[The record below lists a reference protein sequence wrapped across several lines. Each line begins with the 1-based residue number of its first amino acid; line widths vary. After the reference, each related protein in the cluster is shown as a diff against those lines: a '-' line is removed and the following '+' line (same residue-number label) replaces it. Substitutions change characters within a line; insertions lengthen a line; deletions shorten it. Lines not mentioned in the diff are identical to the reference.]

1 MKNNINFP
9 PQDLRKTILK
19 VGREKNCYRYETQ
32 TIKCWD
38 PSQKTLVCV
47 CVCGG
52 EDSPKILKAR
62 FCVRIVG

>member
-47 CVCGG
+47 PGVGG
-52 EDSPKILKAR
+52 VGGRRRILPKY
-62 FCVRIVG
+62 